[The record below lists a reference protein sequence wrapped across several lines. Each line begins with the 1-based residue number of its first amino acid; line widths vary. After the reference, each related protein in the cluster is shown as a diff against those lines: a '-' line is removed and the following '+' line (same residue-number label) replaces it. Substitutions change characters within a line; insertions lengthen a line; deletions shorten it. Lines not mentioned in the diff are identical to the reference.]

1 MPTHDLAT
9 KHSFHFMLARDSSRD
24 LRSRSKR
31 IELRT
36 GVSEHQFPDR
46 GRRPVVFVQAR
57 AGADER
63 CPGGVILL
71 EERRRRRD
79 EREVE
84 LDEGL
89 FVEVRERLLEE
100 VDPTAR
106 CE

>member
-1 MPTHDLAT
+1 MPSHDFAT
-9 KHSFHFMLARDSSRD
+9 KHSFHFMLARASSRD

-31 IELRT
+31 IELHT
-36 GVSEHQFPDR
+36 GASEHQFPDW
-46 GRRPVVFVQAR
+46 GRRAVVFVQAR

-79 EREVE
+79 EGEVE

-89 FVEVRERLLEE
+89 LVEVRECLLEE
-100 VDPTAR
+100 VDPAER
-106 CE
+106 